1 MKIKVLRMKKI
12 LCLVCLVLISSG
24 LKAQV
29 TLDYYLPKGVTFDK
43 SIPTPKSVLG
53 AEVGEWHVRHDQL
66 VNYMYAVAK
75 ASDRVT
81 ITEYART
88 YENRPLLM
96 LTISSPKNLKNIDEL
111 KKQHVQ
117 LTDPEKSS
125 ELDISKMP
133 VVVSLNYSVHGNEPS
148 GTNAS
153 LLTVYYLAAAQ
164 GREIDQMLDNTIIT
178 VDPSINP
185 DGLNRFASWAN
196 THRSK
201 NILVTDPNSREF
213 NEVWPGGRTNHYWFD
228 LNRDWLLVQ
237 HPESKGRVAKFHE
250 WKPNVLTDHH
260 EMGTNSSFFFQPGIP
275 SRTHPLTPARNQTL
289 TAAIAEYHAEELDKI
304 QSLYYS
310 EESFDDY
317 YYGKGSTYP
326 DVNGSIGILFEQASS
341 RGHAQES
348 IHGVLT
354 FPFTI
359 RNHFTAS
366 LSTLKAA
373 QGLREELLAHMREFY
388 QEKAKEAKSS
398 AIKAYVFGEEA
409 DQARTFHFA
418 EMLKRN
424 QIKVYELS
432 KDVTSNGKTFRAN
445 KAYVVPTNQQQFQ
458 LLTSIFERRT
468 EFTDSLFYD
477 VSAWTM
483 PYAFNL
489 PFAELN
495 GKEFSDKLVGNEFNG
510 EMKKTGKIIGGKTNY
525 AYVFEWDEYYAPKAL
540 YSLLANGTRAK
551 VASRQFTA
559 VTANGTMNFDYGS
572 IMVPMGVQDDPE
584 KVHALIKKAAEEDNI
599 TVYAISTGLT
609 PKGIDLGSN
618 NFVNL
623 TTPKVMMIGGSG
635 VNSSEVGEVWHL
647 FDQRYHMPL
656 SIVEQGDV
664 NGRMLDRYSVIVMS
678 GGRFSDLSVNA
689 IEEIK
694 RWVANGG
701 TLIAYKQA
709 INWAKQHGLAH
720 VEFAKREDSDN
731 EDNNPRAYVN
741 QGNDSGARVI
751 GGAIFNAKL
760 DLTHPIG
767 YGFNNE
773 NITVFRNST
782 IFLEKG
788 KNIYSNPVVY
798 TEKPL
803 AAGYI
808 SDANE
813 DRLAGTAAVVISRFG
828 SGKVITM
835 TDNPNFRAFWY
846 GTNKLFMNA
855 VFFGQT
861 ISGST
866 AN

>member
-117 LTDPEKSS
+117 LTDPENSS

-664 NGRMLDRYSVIVMS
+664 NGRMLDRYNVIVMS

-720 VEFAKREDSDN
+720 VKFAKREDSDN

>member
-12 LCLVCLVLISSG
+12 LCLACLVLISSG

-66 VNYMYAVAK
+66 VNYMYAVAN

-88 YENRPLLM
+88 YENRPSLM

-117 LTDPEKSS
+117 LTDPAKSS

-164 GREIDQMLDNTIIT
+164 GREVDQMLENTIIT

-196 THRSK
+196 THKSK
-201 NILVTDPNSREF
+201 NILVSDPNSREF
-213 NEVWPGGRTNHYWFD
+213 SEAWPGGRTNHYWFD

-237 HPESKGRVAKFHE
+237 HPSSKGRIDKFHE

-326 DVNGSIGILFEQASS
+326 DVNGSVGILFEQASS

-366 LSTLKAA
+366 LSTLKAT

-388 QEKAKEAKSS
+388 QEKAKEAKSA

-409 DQARTFHFA
+409 DQARTFHLA
-418 EMLKRN
+418 EMLKRH
-424 QIKVYELS
+424 QIKVFELNNDIS
-432 KDVTSNGKTFRAN
+432 SNGASFTKN
-445 KAYVVPTNQQQFQ
+445 KAFVVPTNQAQFQ
-458 LLTSIFERRT
+458 LITSIFERRT

-495 GKEFSDKLVGNEFNG
+495 GKEFSDKLLGTEFNG
-510 EMKKTGKIIGGKTNY
+510 EMKKTGKIIGDKTNY

-559 VTANGTMNFDYGS
+559 VTATGTMDFDYGS
-572 IMVPMGVQDDPE
+572 IMVPMGVQDDQE
-584 KVHALIKKAAEEDNI
+584 KVHALIKKAAEDDNI

-664 NGRMLDRYSVIVMS
+664 NSRMLDRYNVIVMS
-678 GGRFSDLSVNA
+678 SGRYSDLSA
-689 IEEIK
+689 DDIEGIK

-709 INWAKQHGLAH
+709 INWAKQQGLAH
-720 VEFAKREDSDN
+720 VEFAKREATDK

-741 QGNDSGARVI
+741 QGNDSGAGVI

-760 DLTHPIG
+760 DLTHPMG

-798 TEKPL
+798 TDKPL
-803 AAGYI
+803 ASGYI
-808 SDANE
+808 SDVNKE
-813 DRLAGTAAVVISRFG
+813 RLAGTAAVVISRFG

>member
-29 TLDYYLPKGVTFDK
+29 TLDYYLPKGVTLDK

-66 VNYMYAVAK
+66 VNYMYAVAN
-75 ASDRVT
+75 ASDRVS

-117 LTDPEKSS
+117 LTNSEKSS

-164 GREIDQMLDNTIIT
+164 GRVVDQMLENTIIT

-196 THRSK
+196 THKSK
-201 NILVTDPNSREF
+201 NILVSDPNSREF
-213 NEVWPGGRTNHYWFD
+213 SEAWPGGRTNHYWFD

-237 HPESKGRVAKFHE
+237 HPSSKGRIDKFHE

-326 DVNGSIGILFEQASS
+326 DVNGSVGILFEQASS

-373 QGLREELLAHMREFY
+373 QGLREDLLAHMREFY
-388 QEKAKEAKSS
+388 QEKAKEAKSA

-409 DQARTFHFA
+409 DQARTFHLA
-418 EMLKRN
+418 EMLKRHH
-424 QIKVYELS
+424 IKVFELNNDIS
-432 KDVTSNGKTFRAN
+432 SNGASFTKN
-445 KAYVVPTNQQQFQ
+445 KAFVVPTNQAQFQ
-458 LLTSIFERRT
+458 LITSIFERRT

-495 GKEFSDKLVGNEFNG
+495 GKEFSDKLLGAEFNG
-510 EMKKTGKIIGGKTNY
+510 EMKKTGKIIGDKTNY

-540 YSLLANGTRAK
+540 YNLLANGTRAK

-559 VTANGTMNFDYGS
+559 VTATGTMDFDYGS
-572 IMVPMGVQDDPE
+572 IMVPMGVQDDQE
-584 KVHALIKKAAEEDNI
+584 KVHALIKKAAEDDNL

-623 TTPKVMMIGGSG
+623 STPKVMMIGGSG
-635 VNSSEVGEVWHL
+635 ANSSEVGEVWHL

-664 NGRMLDRYSVIVMS
+664 NGRMLDRYNVIVMS
-678 GGRFSDLSVNA
+678 GGRYSDLSA
-689 IEEIK
+689 DDIEEMK

-720 VEFAKREDSDN
+720 VEFAKREATDKK
-731 EDNNPRAYVN
+731 DNNPRGYVN
-741 QGNDSGARVI
+741 QGNDSGAGVI

-760 DLTHPIG
+760 DLTHPMG

-798 TEKPL
+798 TDKPL
-803 AAGYI
+803 ASGYI
-808 SDANE
+808 SDANKE
-813 DRLAGTAAVVISRFG
+813 RLAGTAAVVISRFG

>member
-12 LCLVCLVLISSG
+12 LLLACIVLISTG

-29 TLDYYLPKGVTFDK
+29 TLDYYMPKGVTFDK
-43 SIPTPKSVLG
+43 SIPTPQSVLG
-53 AEVGEWHVRHDQL
+53 AEVGEWHVQHDQL
-66 VNYMYAVAK
+66 VNYMYAVAN

-81 ITEYART
+81 IAEYART
-88 YENRPLLM
+88 YENRPSLM
-96 LTISSPKNLKNIDEL
+96 LTISSPKNLKNIYEL

-164 GREIDQMLDNTIIT
+164 GREIDQMLENTIIT

-185 DGLNRFASWAN
+185 DGLNRFASWVN
-196 THRSK
+196 THKSK
-201 NILVTDPNSREF
+201 NILVSDPNSREF
-213 NEVWPGGRTNHYWFD
+213 NEAWPGGRTNHYWFD

-237 HPESKGRVAKFHE
+237 HPSSKGRIAKFHE

-260 EMGTNSSFFFQPGIP
+260 EMGANSTFFFQPGIP

-366 LSTLKAA
+366 LSTLKATQA
-373 QGLREELLAHMREFY
+373 LREELLAHMREFY
-388 QEKAKEAKSS
+388 QEKAKEAKS
-398 AIKAYVFGEEA
+398 APIKAYVFGEEA
-409 DQARTFHFA
+409 DQARTFHLA
-418 EMLKRN
+418 EMLKRH
-424 QIKVYELS
+424 QIKVFELNDNITS
-432 KDVTSNGKTFRAN
+432 KGTSFTKN
-445 KAYVVPTNQQQFQ
+445 KAFVVPTNQAQFQ
-458 LLTSIFERRT
+458 LITSIFERRT

-495 GKEFSDKLVGNEFNG
+495 GKEFSDKLLGTEFNG
-510 EMKKTGKIIGGKTNY
+510 EMKKTGKIIGDKSSY

-540 YSLLANGTRAK
+540 YNLLANGTRAK
-551 VASRQFTA
+551 VAARQFTA
-559 VTANGTMNFDYGS
+559 ITATGTMDFDYGS
-572 IMVPMGVQDDPE
+572 IMVPMGVQDDQE
-584 KVHALIKKAAEEDNI
+584 KVHALIKKAAEDDNL

-623 TTPKVMMIGGSG
+623 TTPKVMMIGGRG
-635 VNSSEVGEVWHL
+635 TNSSEVGEVWHL

-656 SIVEQGDV
+656 SIVEQRDV
-664 NGRMLDRYSVIVMS
+664 NGNMLDRYNVIVMS
-678 GGRFSDLSVNA
+678 GYSYSDLSTND

-694 RWVANGG
+694 RWVRNGG

-720 VEFAKREDSDN
+720 VEFVKKGSD
-731 EDNNPRAYVN
+731 EKEGNNPRDYVN
-741 QGNDSGARVI
+741 QRNDSGAGVI

-760 DLTHPIG
+760 DLTHPMG

-798 TEKPL
+798 TDKPL

-808 SDANE
+808 SDENKE
-813 DRLAGTAAVVISRFG
+813 RLAGTAAVVVSRLG